1 MIMRK
6 NLWQKLSPSMRDKIE
21 SVQVKYPSMYTYI
34 KTDLE
39 TESFWDE
46 LSINTVSNILTFT
59 DTPLYAIDS
68 NTWKF
73 GDGILCED

>member
-1 MIMRK
+1 MRK

-21 SVQVKYPSMYTYI
+21 SVQSKYPTMYIDI
-34 KTDLE
+34 KANLE

-59 DTPLYAIDS
+59 DTPLYTVNS
-68 NTWKF
+68 NTWKY
-73 GDGILCED
+73 GDGILCDD